1 MKGTSFMLI
10 QQNRR
15 APCPILTHPTQ
26 RGLQT
31 LNETLNKNLKTQ
43 NRKEQ
48 ILQQNQ
54 KDRKTI
60 LKINEAKI
68 VKRDV

>member
-1 MKGTSFMLI
+1 MLI
-10 QQNRR
+10 PQNRR
-15 APCPILTHPTQ
+15 SLCPILTHPTQ